1 MRMEESSRANP
12 AGGTQNSTSLFVDCW
27 PDRVQISFAT
37 LINLKYNGHSQ
48 RGKEATSRAR
58 LEHSQSGSSRP
69 RRVLRMP
76 ITADLREALWGEV

>member
-1 MRMEESSRANP
+1 MSASRWKSILSRERNDVMRMEESSRANP

-58 LEHSQSGSSRP
+58 LEHS
-69 RRVLRMP
+69 
-76 ITADLREALWGEV
+76 